1 MQAHV
6 MTWQRDVAGGAG
18 ARARRVKL
26 TAEPWQALK
35 AHALWSK
42 RRWEKRKG
50 IAAVRITRP
59 MAALLLPAFASS
71 LSNTSHFHASRLLP
85 PLRLHR
91 SHAAHLSAQLCILK
105 ESPSLPEQRAK
116 SSVRLVAFTSGCL
129 LQNALE
135 SRLPRLL
142 VGAASGAWLRRWN
155 CGLEAS
161 TRRGER
167 GSHLL

>member
-1 MQAHV
+1 
-6 MTWQRDVAGGAG
+6 MTWQRDVAGEAG
-18 ARARRVKL
+18 ARARLAKL

-50 IAAVRITRP
+50 IVAVRITRP
-59 MAALLLPAFASS
+59 RARAALLLPAFASS

-85 PLRLHR
+85 PLRLHH
-91 SHAAHLSAQLCILK
+91 SHAAHFSAQLCILK

-116 SSVRLVAFTSGCL
+116 SSVRLVAFASGCL

-135 SRLPRLL
+135 GRLPRLL
-142 VGAASGAWLRRWN
+142 AGAASGAWLRRWN
-155 CGLEAS
+155 CGLEAT
-161 TRRGER
+161 TRRRKR
-167 GSHLL
+167 GGHLLP